1 MKVNMWKVVAYRADG
16 TMLEL
21 WFDTREGAKEMY
33 ALLAADNEFC
43 SYRMESP
50 VLTEVD

>member
-1 MKVNMWKVVAYRADG
+1 MWKVVAYRPDG

-21 WFDTREGAKEMY
+21 TFDTREAASEMY
-33 ALLAADNEFC
+33 SMLAADNEFS

-50 VLTEVD
+50 ILYAVENDV